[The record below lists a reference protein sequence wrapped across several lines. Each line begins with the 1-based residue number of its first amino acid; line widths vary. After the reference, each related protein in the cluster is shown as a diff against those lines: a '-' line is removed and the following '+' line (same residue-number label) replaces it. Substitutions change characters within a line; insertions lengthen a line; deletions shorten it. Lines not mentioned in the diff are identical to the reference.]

1 MVAKLTLNTVFY
13 TSHLLL
19 PRFIPY
25 KFEVKQF
32 LDGDTELLESDV
44 SVSQTS

>member
-13 TSHLLL
+13 TSHLL